1 MRFSR
6 IIFACLLGVHVGIS
20 TAAELFVSGPTLKG
34 SVTVKSWKELRD
46 ANVVKQDLDY
56 SCGAASVATIMNGF
70 YGFEVTE
77 EALLETMAKDAQNAI
92 RGAGSGAASFNDMA
106 EVVRPYGLKGVGV
119 ALNFDQLRKL
129 KTPAIAYLRYREDD
143 HFSVIRGIAA
153 DGTVQLADPSW
164 GNRRFTQQQFL
175 DMWETRNGEA
185 LKGKI
190 LLLLPDGVDQ
200 DLINTAFFGADEPN
214 PLALERLV
222 LRGF

>member
-1 MRFSR
+1 MRFNR
-6 IIFACLLGVHVGIS
+6 IVITCLLGVHFGIATATEALIS
-20 TAAELFVSGPTLKG
+20 TATLKG
-34 SVTVKSWKELRD
+34 AVAVKSWKDLRD

-77 EALLETMAKDAQNAI
+77 EALLEAMDKD
-92 RGAGSGAASFNDMA
+92 GAASFTDLA
-106 EVVRPYGLKGVGV
+106 SVVKPHGLKGVGV
-119 ALNFDQLRKL
+119 ALNFEQLRKL
-129 KTPAIAYLRYREDD
+129 KTPAIAYLRYRDDD
-143 HFSVIRGIAA
+143 HFSVIRGVGA
-153 DGTVQLADPSW
+153 DGSVQLADSSW
-164 GNRRFTQQQFL
+164 GNRRFTQRQFL
-175 DMWETRNGEA
+175 DMWETRDGEA

-200 DLINTAFFGADEPN
+200 GLINSAFFGADEHN

>member
-1 MRFSR
+1 MRFNR
-6 IIFACLLGVHVGIS
+6 IVIACLLGLHVGIS
-20 TAAELFVSGPTLKG
+20 TAAEVFVSAPTLKG
-34 SVTVKSWKELRD
+34 SVTAKSWKDLRD

-77 EALLETMAKDAQNAI
+77 ETLLETMAKD
-92 RGAGSGAASFNDMA
+92 GAASFNDMA
-106 EVVRPYGLKGVGV
+106 EVVRGYGLKGVGV
-119 ALNFDQLRKL
+119 ALNFEQLRKL
-129 KTPAIAYLRYREDD
+129 KTPAIAYLRYRDDD
-143 HFSVIRGIAA
+143 HFSVIRGIGT
-153 DGTVQLADPSW
+153 DGSVQLADPSW

-175 DMWETRNGEA
+175 NMWETREGEA
-185 LKGKI
+185 LKGKM

>member
-1 MRFSR
+1 MRFNR

-20 TAAELFVSGPTLKG
+20 TAAELFVSAPTLKG

-46 ANVVKQDLDY
+46 AGVVKQDLDY

-153 DGTVQLADPSW
+153 DGTVQLAESLPREVLWAPFMGQSPFYPTAVFNHVGD
-164 GNRRFTQQQFL
+164 TQ
-175 DMWETRNGEA
+175 WR
-185 LKGKI
+185 
-190 LLLLPDGVDQ
+190 GV
-200 DLINTAFFGADEPN
+200 
-214 PLALERLV
+214 EREDSV
-222 LRGF
+222 AAARWCGSGFNQHRIFWC

>member
-1 MRFSR
+1 MRFNKIVIAS
-6 IIFACLLGVHVGIS
+6 LLGLYVCS
-20 TAAELFVSGPTLKG
+20 ATAATEALVSTPTLKG
-34 SVTVKSWKELRD
+34 AVAVKSWKDLRD

-77 EALLETMAKDAQNAI
+77 EALLETMAKD
-92 RGAGSGAASFNDMA
+92 GAASFNDMA
-106 EVVRPYGLKGVGV
+106 EVVRGYGLKGVGV
-119 ALNFDQLRKL
+119 ALNFDQLKKL
-129 KTPAIAYLRYREDD
+129 KTPAIAYLRYRDDD

-164 GNRRFTQQQFL
+164 GNRRFTRQQFL
-175 DMWETRNGEA
+175 IMWETREGEA

-200 DLINTAFFGADEPN
+200 GLINSAFFGADEHN

>member
-1 MRFSR
+1 MRFNRYVIGS
-6 IIFACLLGVHVGIS
+6 LLVMYVGSTIATEARIS
-20 TAAELFVSGPTLKG
+20 TATLKG
-34 SVTVKSWKELRD
+34 SVAVKSWKQLRD
-46 ANVVKQDLDY
+46 AGVVKQDLDY

-77 EALLETMAKDAQNAI
+77 ETLLETMAKDAQSAI
-92 RGAGSGAASFNDMA
+92 SGAGSGAASFNDMA

-119 ALNFDQLRKL
+119 ALNFEQLKKL
-129 KTPAIAYLRYREDD
+129 KTPAIAYLRYRDDD
-143 HFSVIRGIAA
+143 HFSVIRGIAT

-175 DMWETRNGEA
+175 TMWETRDGEA

-200 DLINTAFFGADEPN
+200 DLINAAFFGADVPN